1 MKGKVKKI
9 ISCVLIS
16 VLALSSIGIYAAQA
30 QYITEAEFAQKLN
43 KSGYKKVAGQS
54 VTGTNTPL
62 TRERAAVLLSQY
74 LSYNAIV
81 KDLAQSSSY
90 RDVQTSKGEIE
101 LVSQLGLMN
110 GTGNGMFSPKSYITV
125 QSAEAMLQ
133 SLGSKLMTGT
143 SWKHACYAI
152 SSSSQMNWMSDY
164 NAISFGWAQ
173 IEQNG
178 NGFVVS
184 TDSNSLKVPDGFE
197 NVVDMAKA
205 NGSET
210 YLMIYFDG
218 QGNKGQSLLNN
229 SGATQE
235 LIAQMTTLVNGIQ
248 KNGATRGFDGITID
262 FEGLADA
269 NLKAPYVSFLN
280 NLSQALK
287 AQNKKL
293 NVALQPTLYY
303 KGYNYG
309 GIGAVADHV
318 ILMAHDYGARTLSL
332 SEQKAG
338 TVTTPLTPIDDVY
351 AALVEAKKAIADP
364 SKIVLQFSFGSL
376 QWQKQNGMVL
386 NANAYTPSYDK
397 IQARL
402 AQPGTIVHFDNYY
415 QSTFATYDANGI
427 NNTIWYEDTKSI
439 QAKMELA
446 KLLGITSFS
455 YWRLGM
461 IPEAIR
467 GL

>member
-1 MKGKVKKI
+1 MKRI
-9 ISCVLIS
+9 IGCLLVGLF
-16 VLALSSIGIYAAQA
+16 ALGSIGIYAAQA

-43 KSGYKKVAGQS
+43 KSGYKKVASQD
-54 VTGTNTPL
+54 VTGTNVPL
-62 TRERAAVLLSQY
+62 TRERAAVLLAQY

-81 KDLAQSSSY
+81 KDLAQNSSY
-90 RDVQTSKGEIE
+90 SDVQTSKGEIE

-110 GTGNGMFSPKSYITV
+110 GIGNGMFSPKSYITP
-125 QSAEAMLQ
+125 QSAEVMLQ
-133 SLGSKLMTGT
+133 SLGSKLTTGT

-173 IEQNG
+173 VVQNG
-178 NGFVVS
+178 NGFTVS

-197 NVVDMAKA
+197 NVVDTAKA

-218 QGNKGQSLLNN
+218 KGNKGQSLLNN
-229 SGATQE
+229 SEATQG
-235 LIAQMTTLVNGIQ
+235 LIAQITTLVNGVQ

-280 NLSQALK
+280 SLNYALK

-293 NVALQPTLYY
+293 NVAVQPTLYY
-303 KGYNYG
+303 KGYNYA

-338 TVTTPLTPIDDVY
+338 IVTTPLTPIDDVY
-351 AALVEAKKAIADP
+351 AALVEAKKAISDP
-364 SKIVLQFSFGSL
+364 SKIALQFSFGSL
-376 QWQKQNGMVL
+376 QWQKQN
-386 NANAYTPSYDK
+386 NTIINPNAYTPSYDK
-397 IQARL
+397 IQSRL
-402 AQPGTIVHFDNYY
+402 TQPGTTTHFDNYY
-415 QSTFATYDANGI
+415 QSTFATYSENGVS
-427 NNTIWYEDTKSI
+427 NTIWYEDAKSI

-446 KLLGITSFS
+446 KLLGITNFS
-455 YWRLGM
+455 YWRLGI
-461 IPEAIR
+461 IPETIR
-467 GL
+467 GLQ